1 MKTRIIR
8 ELLVGVV
15 VSATLPG
22 MAFGGA
28 ADMKTTDGN
37 SMKFEYEGSSLRINT
52 GQEGSYM
59 ILNDKGMY
67 VVNESGGRLTV
78 IDAGQMLGMFGDMDA
93 TAPSV
98 AGSEVVSLEAT
109 GQHEVYAGITGEI
122 YNLEYFDEDAGQ
134 VQTTQLVL
142 STDPRAIQ
150 LTRAITGMAS
160 SMTKAAGKSGKGVN
174 ELQQHMSKLN
184 KGVLRYGN
192 DMWVTAISDRT
203 IASER
208 FVLPAKPKDLSGMA
222 GMTEIFSQTGS
233 SQASSSS
240 SDSGLT
246 EQSAEQPKKKGLVSG
261 FLSSF
266 SKKADDQAERQQNRA
281 EDKVDDAVDD
291 VVDDATD
298 KAVDSVLDKALGKI
312 FGN

>member
-1 MKTRIIR
+1 MKTRVIVK
-8 ELLVGVV
+8 LLAGVIASTMIPSV
-15 VSATLPG
+15 
-22 MAFGGA
+22 AFAGA
-28 ADMKTTDGN
+28 ADMETTDGN
-37 SMKFEYEGSSLRINT
+37 SMKFEYEGNNLRINT

-59 ILNDKGMY
+59 ILNDQGMY
-67 VVNESGGRLTV
+67 VVNESGGRLIV
-78 IDAGQMLGMFGDMDA
+78 IDAGQMMGMFGDMDA

-98 AGSEVVSLEAT
+98 AGSKVVSLEAT

-160 SMTKAAGKSGKGVN
+160 SMTKAAGKSGQGAN
-174 ELQQHMSKLN
+174 ELQEHMSKLN

-203 IASER
+203 VASER
-208 FVLPAKPKDLSGMA
+208 FMLPAKPKDLSSMA

-233 SQASSSS
+233 SQADS
-240 SDSGLT
+240 SDSSSGST
-246 EQSAEQPKKKGLVSG
+246 EQSGEQPKKKGLVSG

-266 SKKADDQAERQQNRA
+266 SKKADGQTERQQGRV
-281 EDKVDDAVDD
+281 EDKADDAVDK
-291 VVDDATD
+291 ATD